1 MAIEVV
7 NTEELLARNV
17 PGDTTLDGWPVVAA
31 PVERAAAEEAEGLRT
46 HLLRDG
52 AAMVSFPDRLSD
64 HEMTVATWNL
74 LTLLAR
80 PVSQYETGELIYPV
94 EVRPGGDGASH
105 YSATTASGGLHTDGS
120 LLPKPPDV
128 ALLVC
133 LAAADAGGETILVDT
148 DAVYGHLEQ
157 TAPELVETL
166 CRPQPFLAPDR
177 RTGGPQWAPV
187 LRFADDGA
195 VRMRYLRRYL
205 ESGWL
210 SAAGAVPLELTAA
223 MDAIDHFT
231 MAEEN
236 QTAYLLRRG
245 EALLWRNE
253 RYIHG
258 RRAFTEHSSARRL
271 VRMYAGDE
279 AETSDDG
286 R

>member
-1 MAIEVV
+1 
-7 NTEELLARNV
+7 
-17 PGDTTLDGWPVVAA
+17 
-31 PVERAAAEEAEGLRT
+31 
-46 HLLRDG
+46 
-52 AAMVSFPDRLSD
+52 
-64 HEMTVATWNL
+64 
-74 LTLLAR
+74 
-80 PVSQYETGELIYPV
+80 
-94 EVRPGGDGASH
+94 
-105 YSATTASGGLHTDGS
+105 
-120 LLPKPPDV
+120 
-128 ALLVC
+128 
-133 LAAADAGGETILVDT
+133 
-148 DAVYGHLEQ
+148 
-157 TAPELVETL
+157 
-166 CRPQPFLAPDR
+166 
-177 RTGGPQWAPV
+177 
-187 LRFADDGA
+187 
-195 VRMRYLRRYL
+195 MRYLRRYL